1 MGQKK
6 QNQNHKPNHRKNW
19 VWWEEKVS
27 QKDNNVR
34 KYDERDL
41 KWSKPLEEQL
51 QTAIEEERDKWRKP
65 YSLYEDEN
73 GIQKDFEPNQT
84 IRERLE
90 KDDAAFRN
98 TSIAQRYTRI
108 RVPSLN
114 RNNTD
119 WENFYRTFPHL
130 AVDVALGKERFC
142 DGAKLKYIPLF
153 KIILDEVWPEDLTR
167 WTETQ
172 YNDLLMRGRITQK
185 IQNS

>member
-1 MGQKK
+1 MRKK
-6 QNQNHKPNHRKNW
+6 QNPNHNPNHHRIYPDSWK
-19 VWWEEKVS
+19 KIHRTH
-27 QKDNNVR
+27 KTDNDVR
-34 KYDERDL
+34 KYDEPRDKWHKSLEIQL
-41 KWSKPLEEQL
+41 K
-51 QTAIEEERDKWRKP
+51 TAIENERDEWRKP

-73 GIQKDFEPNQT
+73 GIQKDFEPSQT

-108 RVPSLN
+108 RVPSLK
-114 RNNTD
+114 RNNTE

-153 KIILDEVWPEDLTR
+153 KRMLNEIWPEDLQR

-172 YNDLLMRGRITQK
+172 YNDLVMKGK
-185 IQNS
+185 INP